1 MIKYKIETLL
11 ALCALIFTIS
21 AWADQAATM
30 SLAVQTFAV
39 ENMTCAAC
47 PITVRK
53 AMENV
58 EGVKK
63 VTVDI
68 ESNTAIAEFDNSQTD
83 ANKIATAA
91 TNIGFPT
98 SVITSE
104 GS

>member
-1 MIKYKIETLL
+1 MKYKIEALL
-11 ALCALIFTIS
+11 LLCTLIFNIT
-21 AWADQAATM
+21 AWADSETTVH
-30 SLAVQTFAV
+30 LAVQTFAV

-58 EGVKK
+58 DGVKN

-68 ESNTAIAEFDNSQTD
+68 KSNTAIAEFDGGQTD
-83 ANKIATAA
+83 ANEIAMAA
-91 TNIGFPT
+91 TNVGFPT
-98 SVITSE
+98 SVITKE

>member
-1 MIKYKIETLL
+1 MKYQIETLL
-11 ALCALIFTIS
+11 ALCALIFTIT
-21 AWADQAATM
+21 AWADQATTM
-30 SLAVQTFAV
+30 NLAVETFAV

-68 ESNTAIAEFDNSQTD
+68 KSNTAIAEFDNSQTD
-83 ANKIATAA
+83 ANEIAMAA
-91 TNIGFPT
+91 TNVGFPT
-98 SVITSE
+98 SVVAKE

>member
-1 MIKYKIETLL
+1 MKHKIEALL
-11 ALCALIFTIS
+11 VLCTLIFSITVL
-21 AWADQAATM
+21 ADREATAQ
-30 SLAVQTFAV
+30 LAVQTFAV

-58 EGVKK
+58 EGVRT

-68 ESNTAIAEFDNSQTD
+68 NSNTAIAEFDNSQTD
-83 ANKIATAA
+83 ANEIAMAA
-91 TNIGFPT
+91 TNVGFPT
-98 SVITSE
+98 SVIDKE

>member
-1 MIKYKIETLL
+1 MKYKIETLL
-11 ALCALIFTIS
+11 ALCALIFTLT
-21 AWADQAATM
+21 AWADQSATM
-30 SLAVQTFAV
+30 NLSVQKFAV

-58 EGVKK
+58 DGVKK

-68 ESNTAIAEFDNSQTD
+68 ESNTAIAEFDNSATD
-83 ANKIATAA
+83 ANEIASAA

-98 SVITSE
+98 SVITRE

>member
-1 MIKYKIETLL
+1 MKYKIETLL
-11 ALCALIFTIS
+11 ALCALIFTIT
-21 AWADQAATM
+21 AWADQATTM
-30 SLAVQTFAV
+30 NLAVETFAV

-68 ESNTAIAEFDNSQTD
+68 KSNTAIAEFDNSQTD
-83 ANKIATAA
+83 ANERAMAA
-91 TNIGFPT
+91 TNVGFPT
-98 SVITSE
+98 SVVARE